1 MSEINENN
9 LIPVTLSDLKAGQR
23 VEKRTAADGS
33 VFYVVHGVGSFV
45 SGGKVFVE
53 AQTTFTDDSS
63 TTATVQV
70 KANRVYKFTQPLT
83 QLNIESV
90 ENSVLESEILFTAGG
105 SISVA
110 VPSSVGVL
118 VMPTFAENKSYCI
131 SVKHGIIVGAEYTP
145 GVEA

>member
-1 MSEINENN
+1 MEINENN

-53 AQTTFTDDSS
+53 AQTTFTDDTS
-63 TTATVQV
+63 TTATIRM

-83 QLNIESV
+83 RLVIESV
-90 ENSVLESEILFTAGG
+90 ENSVLESEILFTAGAG
-105 SISVA
+105 IRVTTSTAIGDVA
-110 VPSSVGVL
+110 
-118 VMPTFAENKSYCI
+118 MPVFTEGKSYFL